1 MVSVPV
7 PGHVRAVSRSVIGH
21 VPETAIRRQSPL
33 SQMSLS
39 CPSRLT
45 KPPAEWGVT
54 GRPQTTHLPSAPPTA
69 SPSRSRALIARS
81 SVCPSSDTL
90 MHLPNVPTNCSLPR
104 GSGVIP
110 AGNVETDSIG
120 EAVSGCSPSRGRR
133 ARAERAV
140 VQGRDALLAR
150 SLDVSLEGKRGQC
163 AVALGIARQGFELY
177 RGLRR
182 EAAADPLGITGTIL
196 LRSLAEAAILVRWIE
211 GDPPLRVDMYFA
223 EDDRQRLADA
233 EPFRQFRARRG
244 RPNEPVYSAEQIAEM
259 QANMAT
265 VRARAVAAGEPI
277 GEKRGSLLPPIEVMA
292 QKTGDSAV
300 WEAYEVIYRVTSPWT
315 HTAGMALGSHRM
327 EQRPDGPHLVIGGP
341 YRDLHLRAMA
351 SPLMAH
357 LVGSTSR
364 ICGLG
369 LEDEARVWQDAV
381 VSWPTPMDE

>member
-1 MVSVPV
+1 MPQPVSF
-7 PGHVRAVSRSVIGH
+7 RIAI
-21 VPETAIRRQSPL
+21 ETA
-33 SQMSLS
+33 
-39 CPSRLT
+39 
-45 KPPAEWGVT
+45 
-54 GRPQTTHLPSAPPTA
+54 
-69 SPSRSRALIARS
+69 
-81 SVCPSSDTL
+81 
-90 MHLPNVPTNCSLPR
+90 
-104 GSGVIP
+104 
-110 AGNVETDSIG
+110 
-120 EAVSGCSPSRGRR
+120 
-133 ARAERAV
+133 ERELE
-140 VQGRDALLAR
+140 RLAR

-381 VSWPTPMDE
+381 VLWPTPMDE